1 MDRRG
6 MIDGM
11 DADCI
16 GVVIYGECRPFP
28 DGLRQSLAGT
38 AGAAKQI
45 DCDFVLGEFIAAILE
60 IVSISEARI
69 HLVDEVGALADDRI
83 RHYGE
88 LVVTDFL
95 LSFSGPLGSGLL
107 LREKRQ
113 NCAKIFYTK

>member
-1 MDRRG
+1 MIRQPPRSKRTDTLFPYTTLFRSARRVGGEDIRFEMDRRG

-16 GVVIYGECRPFP
+16 GVVIDCECRPFP

-69 HLVDEVGALADDRI
+69 HLVDEVRALDDDRI
-83 RHYGE
+83 RH
-88 LVVTDFL
+88 
-95 LSFSGPLGSGLL
+95 
-107 LREKRQ
+107 
-113 NCAKIFYTK
+113 

>member
-1 MDRRG
+1 MERRG
-6 MIDGM
+6 IIDGM

-69 HLVDEVGALADDRI
+69 HLVDEVRALDDDRI
-83 RHYGE
+83 RQCGE
-88 LVVTDFL
+88 LGVPDFL
-95 LSFSGPLGSGLL
+95 LTLKGTLRASILIREERRGGP
-107 LREKRQ
+107 K
-113 NCAKIFYTK
+113 NHKPN